1 MKATMTDGLDR
12 RALLRRA
19 VYLVGGA
26 AALSGFGAGTALAAT
41 RAPFF
46 SAPRAVLLE
55 QIAEAIVPQTDTPGA
70 IAAGVPAF
78 FDAMMLAWASP
89 ATQAQMN
96 AVLDSVDAYARAN
109 HGAAFVAL
117 PDSAARAQCLA
128 AFDAAAYGA
137 QDPAY
142 RRFKELI
149 LLGYYLSEPG
159 ATQELR
165 YEQIPGK
172 WRSDV
177 PLSELGRSWAV

>member
-1 MKATMTDGLDR
+1 MKATPTNVLDR

-19 VYLVGGA
+19 IFLAGGA
-26 AALSGFGAGTALAAT
+26 AALSSFGAGTALAAAT
-41 RAPFF
+41 PFF
-46 SAPRAVLLE
+46 SATRMALLA
-55 QIAEAIVPQTDTPGA
+55 QVAETIVPQTDTPGA
-70 IAAGVPAF
+70 IGAGVPAF
-78 FDAMMLAWASP
+78 FDTMMIAWASP

-96 AVLDSVDAYARAN
+96 AVLDAIDAYAQAN
-109 HGAAFVAL
+109 GGAAFVKLA
-117 PDSAARAQCLA
+117 DGAARAQCLT
-128 AFDAAAYGA
+128 AFDAAAYAA

-177 PLSELGRSWAV
+177 PLAEFGRSWAV